1 MRKEKKVMEVEGE
14 AKLVTVRETAM
25 TRRLLLSTSRWESP
39 LLWSQA
45 ETWEPSMMQTMKVE
59 KTRPRGRRGLC
70 CSRTGVQRNTK
81 MYMADSAVVWTS
93 PSWRTL
99 LVLRMVCRP
108 WR

>member
-59 KTRPRGRRGLC
+59 KTRPRGRRGLF

-108 WR
+108 